1 MGSNPNAAH
10 GVGRMRLSVGIL
22 THSTNPRGGVVHG
35 MALAEALHDA
45 GHDVTLIAP
54 DDTGKGFFRTPRCAS
69 SCIPAVPERDL
80 PTLVERRIG
89 EIKDGLRG
97 RFFDVL
103 HAQDPISSNALADLQ
118 EEGQITAFARTVHH
132 LDSFTN
138 PLLAARQERGFTAA
152 TCLFSVS
159 AVWEKHLHAHYG
171 LKAPVVGNG
180 VDPVNFTA
188 LPTIQD
194 ATLRARYHLPSG
206 KRLILAVGGVERRKN
221 TVQLLDAFIRLCQ
234 QGADLHMV
242 VVGGASLL
250 DHSSYRTLFDTRLKE
265 SGQSAH
271 ITLTGPVAEEDMPAF
286 YRQAAVLAYPSSTEG
301 FGLCPLEALACG
313 TPVIV
318 PDMPPFTEHFARD
331 DVLWC
336 RSGHPDTLLLALHDA
351 LTPQSQERFSVKGPV
366 TASRFTWK
374 AVAARHLPVY
384 RHLAAFSHASAPNQ
398 EVSTHA

>member
-1 MGSNPNAAH
+1 
-10 GVGRMRLSVGIL
+10 MRLSVSIL

-69 SCIPAVPERDL
+69 LCIPAVPELDL
-80 PTLVERRIG
+80 PTLVERRID
-89 EIKDGLRG
+89 EIKEALRG

-152 TCLFSVS
+152 TCLLSVS
-159 AVWEKHLHAHYG
+159 AVWEKHLHEHYG

-180 VDPVNFTA
+180 VDPVRFTA

-221 TVQLLDAFIRLCQ
+221 TVQLLDAFIGLRQ
-234 QGADLHMV
+234 QGADLQLV

-265 SGQSAH
+265 SGQSEH
-271 ITLTGPVAEEDMPAF
+271 VTLTGPVAEDDMPAF
-286 YRQAAVLAYPSSTEG
+286 YRQAAVLAYPSSAEG

-336 RSGHPDTLLLALHDA
+336 QSGHTDTLLLALHDA
-351 LTPQSQERFSVKGPV
+351 LTPQSQERFRVNGPA
-366 TASRFTWK
+366 TASRFTWQ

-384 RHLAAFSHASAPNQ
+384 RHLAAFSPAIASNE